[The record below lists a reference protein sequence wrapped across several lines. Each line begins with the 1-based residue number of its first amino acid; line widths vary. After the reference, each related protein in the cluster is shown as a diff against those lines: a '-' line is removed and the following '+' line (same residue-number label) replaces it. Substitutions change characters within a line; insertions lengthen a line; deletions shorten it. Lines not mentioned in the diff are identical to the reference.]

1 MRDSK
6 LYWTVLVDKIKGTRL
21 LEDDL
26 SMDYLSEAG
35 ESLFSFAVNPC
46 LSFYCFYFCFKI
58 YLRSFLNT
66 VYYFSLKNGFL
77 NTLSSIK

>member
-35 ESLFSFAVNPC
+35 ESFFSFAVNPC
-46 LSFYCFYFCFKI
+46 LSFYCFSFCFKI
-58 YLRSFLNT
+58 SLRSFLNT
-66 VYYFSLKNGFL
+66 VYYFSLKNGFRK
-77 NTLSSIK
+77 TLSSIK